1 MGMIVSKRAGAV
13 LAAAVGLCV
22 AASLPALSQGIRV
35 EGPGIRVEAPEVRVE
50 GDERDL
56 DRWRGFRFRYEG
68 DERGNIEGK
77 RASCEVYAKIAQ
89 VQADANRKYNCGYEG
104 PRWEHSLEPHFR
116 WCRHVRRDAVVT
128 EVRERAGD
136 LQRCFNRLGDF
147 DEEETDYRR

>member
-13 LAAAVGLCV
+13 LAVAAGLCV
-22 AASLPALSQGIRV
+22 AASLPALPQGYGSRA
-35 EGPGIRVEAPEVRVE
+35 EA
-50 GDERDL
+50 DERGNAESQHPHF
-56 DRWRGFRFRYEG
+56 GFRYDG

-104 PRWEHSLEPHFR
+104 PRWEQSLEPHFR
-116 WCRHVRRDAVVT
+116 WCRHVRRDDVVT
-128 EVRERAGD
+128 QVRERAGD

-147 DEEETDYRR
+147 DEEAMDDRR

>member
-13 LAAAVGLCV
+13 LAVAAGLCV
-22 AASLPALSQGIRV
+22 AASLPAFSQAPGIRV
-35 EGPGIRVEAPEVRVE
+35 EGPGIRVEAP
-50 GDERDL
+50 GIDERGNADH
-56 DRWRGFRFRYEG
+56 WRGFGFRYEG

-104 PRWEHSLEPHFR
+104 PRWDHSLEPHFR